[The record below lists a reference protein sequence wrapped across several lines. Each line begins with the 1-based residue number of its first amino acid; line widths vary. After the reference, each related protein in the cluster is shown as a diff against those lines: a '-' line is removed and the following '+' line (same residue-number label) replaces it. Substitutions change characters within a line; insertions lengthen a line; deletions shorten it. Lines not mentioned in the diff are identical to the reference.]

1 MPFVTSRA
9 VIACSDVGAQC
20 PKRNKLIT
28 FLRRGAPRRRR
39 EERAYRGYV
48 SDEQRRERGW
58 MGAGRP
64 VYFASDA
71 EDVSIYRVIG
81 ARARGRRSAR
91 AHDRNV
97 GGDDRYDERLGNA
110 MSMWS

>member
-1 MPFVTSRA
+1 M
-9 VIACSDVGAQC
+9 
-20 PKRNKLIT
+20 
-28 FLRRGAPRRRR
+28 
-39 EERAYRGYV
+39 
-48 SDEQRRERGW
+48 
-58 MGAGRP
+58 
-64 VYFASDA
+64 ASA
-71 EDVSIYRVIG
+71 TEDVSIYRVIG